1 MTAEDITSLSH
12 DLPVGL
18 VNWDQGGGGW
28 TRRFILRPPP
38 RRVDGDGTH
47 GTDGSVAAVYQ
58 HESCSYG
65 GELRRE
71 KPEQSREAVPVPSRA
86 LALAST
92 FCL

>member
-1 MTAEDITSLSH
+1 MGGVGRKVAARSGRCDRMTAEDITSLSH

-47 GTDGSVAAVYQ
+47 GTDAAIW
-58 HESCSYG
+58 
-65 GELRRE
+65 
-71 KPEQSREAVPVPSRA
+71 
-86 LALAST
+86 
-92 FCL
+92 